1 MKILLI
7 LLIINFIISCI
18 DWMFLWLLVKCV
30 KQRLGDAKECNSLN
44 TNNFTLY
51 SSLFRYGIVAAC
63 PVLNVLFTILFVIKF
78 DEYVDV
84 ASNEM
89 KGYMKD
95 EN

>member
-1 MKILLI
+1 MKLLLI
-7 LLIINFIISCI
+7 LLILNSIISCI
-18 DWMFLWLLVKCV
+18 DWIFLWLLVKCV
-30 KQRLGDAKECNSLN
+30 KQRLGDAEEHNSLD

-63 PVLNVLFTILFVIKF
+63 PVLNILFIILFVTKF